1 MNTQNPAFRGAV
13 DLSALANKVVQEK
26 LEQSGV
32 KVENTNSLRV
42 PAFSVEAEE
51 GVIRQII
58 ELSSAVPVVVCFYS
72 PADASSVALAEKLD
86 RLVLAGEGHWFLA
99 KVNVVS
105 QLKLA
110 EAFGVLEPATV
121 AMILAGEPKP
131 LFQGDQDEDDL
142 AVFMDKLVEVARSQ
156 GINGQLTIGDAAP
169 QEPKL
174 SAVEQAALDA
184 MDNGDFTAAVK
195 IYEAELQANPGNEQ
209 LSERLAQV
217 RLVERTYQGDVEAE
231 LGIEPDD
238 HLSAIRKADFYLAI
252 GDANSA
258 FNLLLD
264 WFDKSNA
271 EERAIISK
279 HLLELFVVVGK
290 NDPSVISARKLLAV
304 KMF

>member
-32 KVENTNSLRV
+32 KVENTNSLKV
-42 PAFSVEAEE
+42 PAFSVEAAE
-51 GVIRQII
+51 GNIREII
-58 ELSSAVPVVVCFYS
+58 EISSVVPVVVCFYS
-72 PADASSVALAEKLD
+72 PADEGSSALAEKLD
-86 RLVLAGEGHWFLA
+86 RLALASEGNWFLA
-99 KVNVVS
+99 RVNVVA

-131 LFQGDQDEDDL
+131 LFQGDQDEADL
-142 AVFMDKLVEVARSQ
+142 AVFMNKLVEVAKSQ
-156 GINGQLTIGDAAP
+156 GITGQLIIGDVTP
-169 QEPKL
+169 LEPKL

-184 MDNGDFTAAVK
+184 MDNGDFSAAVK
-195 IYEAELQANPGNEQ
+195 ICESELLANPGNEQ

-231 LGIEPDD
+231 LSVEPQD
-238 HLSAIRKADFYLAI
+238 HLAAIRKADFYLAI
-252 GDANSA
+252 GDASSA
-258 FNLLLD
+258 FTLLLD
-264 WFDKSNA
+264 WFDKSAA
-271 EERAIISK
+271 EERAAVSK
-279 HLLELFVVVGK
+279 HLLDLFVVVGK
-290 NDPSVISARKLLAV
+290 NDPSVIATRKQLAA

>member
-13 DLSALANKVVQEK
+13 DLSGLANKVVQEK
-26 LEQSGV
+26 LEQSGI

-72 PADASSVALAEKLD
+72 PADASSLALVEKLD
-86 RLVLAGEGHWFLA
+86 RLVLAGEGNWFLA

-142 AVFMDKLVEVARSQ
+142 SVFMDKLVEVAKSQ
-156 GINGQLTIGDAAP
+156 GITGQLTIGEAQPA
-169 QEPKL
+169 EPKL

-184 MDNGDFTAAVK
+184 MDNGDFSAAVK
-195 IYEAELQANPGNEQ
+195 IYEAEMQANPGNEQ

-217 RLVERTYQGDVEAE
+217 RLVERTYKGDVEAE
-231 LGIEPDD
+231 LAIEPKDCVE
-238 HLSAIRKADFYLAI
+238 AIRKADFFLAI
-252 GDANSA
+252 GDTTSA
-258 FNLLLD
+258 FTLLLE
-264 WFDKSNA
+264 WFDNSKP
-271 EERAIISK
+271 EERATISK

-290 NDPSVISARKLLAV
+290 NDPSVIAARKQLAA